1 MKLVAR
7 GARCRRGALAQ
18 FNAGGDVAGTVTHKL
33 SLRSTRAGYCCGI
46 AAVLAFFGS
55 QSLQNATAEGETR
68 TISFHHMHT
77 DEDLTVTYKVN
88 GRYDESALE
97 KINHVLRDWREEQP
111 IKMDPHLIDLLWE
124 VHREVGSKEPIW
136 VVCGY
141 RSPSTNSMLRH
152 RSSGVAKFSQHML
165 GKAIDFY
172 IPGVPLDQLRAAGL
186 RAQRG
191 GVGFYPTSGSPF
203 VHLDTGSVRHWPRM
217 PEAELASVLSK
228 GQLASHVASDSGRQ
242 QSRKPSLLARL
253 FGGGKDEEEDAQ
265 TAAAPAPAKVAAAR
279 LIPSPPAAKPA
290 VIVAQGG
297 SNERT
302 VPLPTA
308 RPARPETYR
317 VASAAAILPGPPA
330 APPADSFA
338 LASAATS
345 PAPAAGGYGLASATS
360 QPVRLAQAASLVAQA
375 DGSANAV
382 INDRGYWQGLPSAD
396 APDSPP
402 VAAARP
408 APAPR
413 RPAAVAGA
421 EPATTASVAPS
432 WPLTER
438 SDSEPPPSA
447 LAYAAQPTP
456 IAAARAIP
464 MGTGTPRTPPAETT
478 VAVKHSDEPPPVTP
492 SKTKGTS
499 VVRIGDRF
507 NDPWMRAMIV
517 SPSAQTFMRTTLY
530 GVQDYRNLRPHM
542 QKPAAAVMM
551 RFSED
556 PYLGMASDRFAGS
569 AVVFTPTV
577 AFRTAALK

>member
-1 MKLVAR
+1 M
-7 GARCRRGALAQ
+7 
-18 FNAGGDVAGTVTHKL
+18 AGTVTHKL
-33 SLRSTRAGYCCGI
+33 SLRSTRAGYCCGV
-46 AAVLAFFGS
+46 AAVLVFFGS

-68 TISFHHMHT
+68 TISFHHIHT

-97 KINHVLRDWREEQP
+97 KINHVLRDWRENEP

-124 VHREVGSKEPIW
+124 VHREVGGKEPIW

-141 RSPSTNSMLRH
+141 RSPSTNSMLRK

-165 GKAIDFY
+165 GKAVDFY

-217 PEAELASVLSK
+217 PDAELATVLSK
-228 GQLASHVASDSGRQ
+228 GQLASHLASDSGRQ
-242 QSRKPSLLARL
+242 SRKPGLLARL
-253 FGGGKDEEEDAQ
+253 FGGGKDEEEDSQ
-265 TAAAPAPAKVAAAR
+265 TAAAPAPAKLATAR
-279 LIPSPPAAKPA
+279 LIPSAPAAKPA
-290 VIVAQGG
+290 VILAQGG
-297 SNERT
+297 SNEKT
-302 VPLPTA
+302 VPLPAA
-308 RPARPETYR
+308 RPARPESYR

-330 APPADSFA
+330 APPANSFA
-338 LASAATS
+338 LASAAT
-345 PAPAAGGYGLASATS
+345 APAAGGFGLASATS
-360 QPVRLAQAASLVAQA
+360 EPVRLAQAASLVAQA

-382 INDRGYWQGLPSAD
+382 ISERGYWQGLPSTET
-396 APDSPP
+396 PDSPP

-408 APAPR
+408 APTPAPAPAPR
-413 RPAAVAGA
+413 RPAAAASA
-421 EPATTASVAPS
+421 EPATTASAAPS
-432 WPLTER
+432 WPLTR
-438 SDSEPPPSA
+438 RDDSEPPPNA

-456 IAAARAIP
+456 IAAARTMP
-464 MGTGTPRTPPAETT
+464 MGTGTPRTPPTETT
-478 VAVKHSDEPPPVTP
+478 VAVKHSDEPPVTQ
-492 SKTKGTS
+492 SKTKSTS
-499 VVRIGDRF
+499 LVRIGDRF

-530 GVQDYRNLRPHM
+530 GVQDYRTLQAHM

-551 RFSED
+551 KFSED
-556 PYLGMASDRFAGS
+556 PNLGMASDRFAGS

-577 AFRTAALK
+577 KFRTAALK